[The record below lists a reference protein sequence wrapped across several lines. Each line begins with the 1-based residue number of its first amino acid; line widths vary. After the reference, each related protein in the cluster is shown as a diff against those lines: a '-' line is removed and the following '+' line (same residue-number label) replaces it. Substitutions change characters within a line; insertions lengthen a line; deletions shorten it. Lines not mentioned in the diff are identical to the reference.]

1 MTYGQRLQK
10 AMDERGASLKR
21 KISRLELSKVAECS
35 TQNIGMILTN
45 SKGLDQ
51 KLSTESHS
59 KVCAFLKVNSPWL
72 LSGSGPMKADIGA
85 NDAWPFDQGIV
96 SKESYMA
103 LPDAVK
109 TIIQVRMRDA
119 ILEEEARLAKQES
132 PTKAIQAAR

>member
-10 AMDERGASLKR
+10 AMNERGASLKR
-21 KISRLELSKVAECS
+21 KISRMELSKVAECS
-35 TQNIGMILTN
+35 PQNIGMIITN
-45 SKGLDQ
+45 AKGLDQ
-51 KLSTESHS
+51 KLNTESHA
-59 KVCAFLKVNSPWL
+59 KVCTFLKVNSTWL
-72 LSGSGPMKADIGA
+72 LSGSGPMKVEIGA

-119 ILEEEARLAKQES
+119 ILEEESRLIKQDL
-132 PTKAIQAAR
+132 PTKAIHAAG